1 MCESDAAPRPM
12 LVSCAPMRVFSDS
25 RSGHRPRTGDDS
37 DPLGPDVV
45 LSVTEL
51 RKSYPQIVAVDG
63 VSFEVRRR
71 EVVGLLGPNG
81 AGKTTTINMILGVLS
96 PTEGCI
102 RIAGIDLARHRARAL
117 GHANFAA
124 VYAPLPGNLTVRQNL
139 MFFGL
144 VYAVPRLAERVGAL
158 LRQFDLVHLAGT
170 KCGVLSSG
178 EQTRV
183 ALAKAVLN
191 QPPLLLLDEPT
202 ASLDPSAAQTVRS
215 RIRRLATEGDCGIL
229 WTSHNMYEVEEVCDR
244 VMFLSHGRILL
255 EGDPRQL
262 PARHGAPT
270 LEELFIRLAR
280 EPLAEPRERPV

>member
-1 MCESDAAPRPM
+1 MRLPAGSLSRQR
-12 LVSCAPMRVFSDS
+12 SCARDARAD
-25 RSGHRPRTGDDS
+25 RS
-37 DPLGPDVV
+37 GPDVV
-45 LSVTEL
+45 LGVTEL
-51 RKSYPQIVAVDG
+51 RKSYPEVVAVDG

-96 PTEGCI
+96 PTAGRI
-102 RIAGIDLARHRARAL
+102 LIAGIDLARQRARAL
-117 GHANFAA
+117 ARANFSA
-124 VYAPLPGNLTVRQNL
+124 VYASLPGNLTVRQNL

-144 VYAVPRLAERVGAL
+144 VYGIPGLVERVGEL
-158 LRQFDLVHLAGT
+158 IEQFELERLQNA

-191 QPPLLLLDEPT
+191 RPRLLLLDEPT

-244 VMFLSHGRILL
+244 VLFLSHGRILL
-255 EGDPRQL
+255 EGDPRRL
-262 PARHGAPT
+262 PSEHGAST

-280 EPLAEPRERPV
+280 EPLGEPLEQAV